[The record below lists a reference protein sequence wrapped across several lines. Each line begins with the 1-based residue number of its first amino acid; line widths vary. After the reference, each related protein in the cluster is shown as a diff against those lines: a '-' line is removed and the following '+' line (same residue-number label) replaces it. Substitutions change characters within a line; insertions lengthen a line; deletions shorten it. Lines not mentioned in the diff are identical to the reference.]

1 MKFDDK
7 DEKSQ
12 EEKLSDSAEKS
23 ASLPAVSTLQN
34 RLRNPSLSPS
44 HEVLDL
50 VRDIDNAP
58 SEEGTALVLAVAE
71 RVFAQHG
78 EKRPIH
84 QDCDLEVLCL
94 SHLFRHGVSQAE
106 GVARVAMH
114 SEDADVKAHGYLIV
128 CDSQQGSIVKE
139 MLRHIEP
146 PFKATVLSTFIY
158 SGNERLSDLAKAVLS
173 ECYTGDVSVIKAA

>member
-7 DEKSQ
+7 DEKS
-12 EEKLSDSAEKS
+12 EEKISQDSVEKG

-50 VRDIDNAP
+50 VRDIDNSP

-78 EKRPIH
+78 EKRPIY

-94 SHLFRHGVSQAE
+94 SHLFKHRIPQAE
-106 GVARVAMH
+106 GVARVAMLSDH
-114 SEDADVKAHGYLIV
+114 PDVKAYGYLIV
-128 CDSQQGSIVKE
+128 CYGQQGSIVKE
-139 MLRHIEP
+139 MLRHLEP
-146 PFKATVLSTFIY
+146 PFKATVLSTFMFC
-158 SGNERLSDLAKAVLS
+158 GDQRLSGLAKEVLS
-173 ECYTGDVSVIKAA
+173 ETFSPDVAVLKAA

>member
-7 DEKSQ
+7 DVKSQ
-12 EEKLSDSAEKS
+12 ENVSQDSAEKG

-50 VRDIDNAP
+50 VRDIDNSP

-84 QDCDLEVLCL
+84 QDCDLEALCL
-94 SHLFRHGVSQAE
+94 SHLYRHGVSQAE
-106 GVARVAMH
+106 GVARVAML
-114 SEDADVKAHGYLIV
+114 SDDPNVKAFGYLIV
-128 CDSQQGSIVKE
+128 CDGQQGSIVKE
-139 MLRHIEP
+139 MLRHLEP
-146 PFKATVLSTFIY
+146 PFKATVLSTFIH
-158 SGNERLSDLAKAVLS
+158 SGDQRLSGLAKEVLQETFSSDVAVL
-173 ECYTGDVSVIKAA
+173 KAA